1 MKFKPLIQNLLNSG
15 IAEGEL
21 GVEDTRRLTMI
32 NAMSYFATFVL
43 LLVAVASAIAWS
55 MGMIKDEI
63 GLSMVVENP
72 IIAVFFIF
80 VIFHLR
86 KTKNIEFASYYFS
99 IISTIACSYF
109 FFVPD
114 LKTLGTWYAF
124 LVPMGYF
131 FFLGRRNG
139 AISSIIYAVVVY
151 FLFDWAAE
159 VSKSFIPEY
168 RRTFD
173 AEFRFYF
180 YIIYSAVGVF
190 AYVFENARF
199 KTQRK
204 LEESND
210 VLSHRT
216 HELQAAKKETD
227 DILATVR
234 EGLFLTSPEM
244 KIGNQYSKELLNIF
258 ATEEPNGKALTELIE
273 GKVSAKVYRDVL
285 NYFELLRRSEID
297 EEALVDLNPL
307 HEAEFRFNNPGD
319 MRKTLKY
326 LSFEFNRIFTNGN
339 ITSIFCSLKDV
350 TDRVVLEK
358 ELRIK
363 EAQSKQQ
370 VELLMSVL
378 QVEPVMLSDFIES
391 CEKDMLYIDTELKK
405 ELDVNTYL
413 PMINDVFRAMHNI
426 KGNAGL
432 IDQTQIAEKAHQ
444 FETALNGLKEN
455 PQLTAEDFA
464 PLFEIYDELNGIFK
478 EMKTIINKV
487 NKFQIS
493 LQDRRVTLAKMLVR
507 SLNGYVQNLAKE
519 HGKKIEFQHSDFD
532 PERIPLEYTTVV
544 RDALIQLIR
553 NSVFHGLESAEERTK
568 AGKPEAG
575 NIAIKTIFEKDAIS
589 LILRDD
595 GRGLDP
601 DKLRQKAIAGK
612 FGGSADIAQWP
623 DDKVHL
629 LIFESGFST
638 ADSVK
643 MAGGRGV
650 GMNVV
655 KDEIEKK
662 GGSIHIDSA
671 KGQYFEL
678 RIKLPALPR
687 SS

>member
-1 MKFKPLIQNLLNSG
+1 LL
-15 IAEGEL
+15 
-21 GVEDTRRLTMI
+21 
-32 NAMSYFATFVL
+32 
-43 LLVAVASAIAWS
+43 
-55 MGMIKDEI
+55 
-63 GLSMVVENP
+63 P
-72 IIAVFFIF
+72 I
-80 VIFHLR
+80 
-86 KTKNIEFASYYFS
+86 
-99 IISTIACSYF
+99 
-109 FFVPD
+109 
-114 LKTLGTWYAF
+114 
-124 LVPMGYF
+124 GYF

-139 AISSIIYAVVVY
+139 SIASALYAILVF
-151 FLFDWAAE
+151 FLFDWATA
-159 VSKSFIPEY
+159 VSQDFIPAY
-168 RRTFD
+168 RRNFD
-173 AEFRFYF
+173 AEFKVYF
-180 YIIYSAVGVF
+180 YLVYSALGVF
-190 AYVFENARF
+190 AFVFEDARF

-204 LEESND
+204 LEESNTS
-210 VLSHRT
+210 LSNKTR
-216 HELQAAKKETD
+216 ELQTAKKETD

-234 EGLFLTSPEM
+234 EGLFLTNTELQ
-244 KIGNQYSKELLNIF
+244 IGSQYSSELPKIMEIDNPSGRSLADII
-258 ATEEPNGKALTELIE
+258 KD
-273 GKVSAKVYRDVL
+273 KVPEKVYGDVL

-297 EEALVDLNPL
+297 EEALEDLNPL
-307 HEAEFRFNNPGD
+307 HEAEFRFDNSGGI
-319 MRKTLKY
+319 RKTIKY
-326 LSFEFNRIFTNGN
+326 LSFGFNRIFTNGN

-405 ELDVNTYL
+405 ELDANTYL

-432 IDQTQIAEKAHQ
+432 IDQTKIAEKAHQ

-493 LQDRRVTLAKMLVR
+493 LQDRRITLAKMLVR

-553 NSVFHGLESAEERTK
+553 NSVFHGLESVEERTK

-678 RIKLPALPR
+678 RIQLPALPR